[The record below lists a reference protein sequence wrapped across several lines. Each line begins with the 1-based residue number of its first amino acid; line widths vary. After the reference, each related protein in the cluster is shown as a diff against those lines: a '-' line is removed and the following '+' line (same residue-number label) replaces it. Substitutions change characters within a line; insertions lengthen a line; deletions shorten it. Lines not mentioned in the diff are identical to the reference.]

1 MAFFTLGGVLRRFPA
16 AAYIKYASP
25 QTLVRP
31 CPAKKILIYELDT
44 QLCHLLFVDGHYL
57 ILPGK
62 GEDFEKSICV
72 VLFEKPDTV
81 VKKLGNFLLIRPL
94 ESSTPLLDEI

>member
-1 MAFFTLGGVLRRFPA
+1 MVFFPLGGVLRGFPA

-44 QLCHLLFVDGHYL
+44 QKCLSETVDGH
-57 ILPGK
+57 
-62 GEDFEKSICV
+62 
-72 VLFEKPDTV
+72 
-81 VKKLGNFLLIRPL
+81 
-94 ESSTPLLDEI
+94 